1 VRILIF
7 HARLAHLTGGQV
19 NTRDWALGLKAR
31 GHKVVVYTLE
41 PGPMAEEVRAGG
53 IPVVTDPSR
62 VADAPDVMV
71 GSGINDVVALLARF
85 PDVPAIQV
93 GQVWEHWNGFPC
105 LLPQAVLHV
114 VVDDLNAEMFAN
126 EFGIP
131 RDRIRIVH
139 NAVDLTRVA
148 SRKEPLP
155 ARPARALAFVK
166 LPNPGFQDALRAACS
181 ARNIS
186 LEFFGYPIDRPLY
199 EPLAAIADYDLVIG
213 AARTTIE
220 GAVVGAAVL
229 IADHRG
235 LAGMLTTQNV
245 ARFRKDNFGRELL
258 TRPLDAETIGE
269 EIDRYDASDAAEVSR
284 ILREDASLDRALD
297 RWEAVFAEAVALFGQ
312 APPAPEDVRKALAS
326 YLSLH
331 LPRPWEPSPRH
342 DRLKGGLLFEER
354 LGALTRDV
362 EQRLTAAGARVDEQL
377 SAMARKVDEQVSV
390 VNSRSSTASEQAD
403 TAVSRLAAVERDIAV
418 IREVAAHIERD
429 MMAVRQSAG
438 EIRNIEDS
446 LRRDIGAIREVAAR
460 LERDMVAVDESA
472 GEIRNIPGFLRRNT
486 ALLRF
491 LRPAALAFRRLPWL
505 K

>member
-19 NTRDWALGLKAR
+19 NTRDWALGLKSR

-41 PGPMAEEVRAGG
+41 PGPMAEEVRAAG
-53 IPVVTDPSR
+53 IPVVTDPAL
-62 VADAPDVMV
+62 VADTPDVMV
-71 GSGINDVVALLARF
+71 GSGVHDVVALLARF

-93 GQVWEHWNGFPC
+93 GQVWEHWNGYPC

-131 RDRIRIVH
+131 RDRIRIIH

-148 SRKEPLP
+148 SRKHPLP
-155 ARPARALAFVK
+155 ARPARALVFVK
-166 LPNPGFQDALRAACS
+166 RGNPSFEDALHATCS

-186 LEFFGYPIDRPLY
+186 LEFFGYPIHRPLY

-213 AARTTIE
+213 AARTAIE

-229 IADHRG
+229 VADHRG
-235 LAGMLTTQNV
+235 LAGMLTTQNL
-245 ARFRKDNFGRELL
+245 AQFRNDNFGRELL
-258 TRPLDAETIGE
+258 TRPLDAATIGQ

-284 ILREDASLDRALD
+284 ILREDAALDRALD
-297 RWEAVFAEAVALFGQ
+297 RWEAVFAEAIALLRE
-312 APPAPEDVRKALAS
+312 APPAPDDVRKSLAS

-354 LGALTRDV
+354 LHALRHEV
-362 EQRLTAAGARVDEQL
+362 EQRLAALGTRVDEQL
-377 SAMARKVDEQVSV
+377 ASLSRLADEQPASLRGQFDEQLASVRGQVEERFGALRRHVDEQLSVSD
-390 VNSRSSTASEQAD
+390 SRSSTTTEQTNALI
-403 TAVSRLAAVERDIAV
+403 AKLATLERD
-418 IREVAAHIERD
+418 VATIHEFTARAQSDIS
-429 MMAVRQSAG
+429 ALRQSAG
-438 EIRNIEDS
+438 KV
-446 LRRDIGAIREVAAR
+446 RDIEGFFQRNAA
-460 LERDMVAVDESA
+460 L
-472 GEIRNIPGFLRRNT
+472 F
-486 ALLRF
+486 RF
-491 LRPAALAFRRLPWL
+491 LHPAALAARRLLWF